1 MTEIVFKEES
11 YIIIGICIR
20 VYEEL
25 GGGFLENVYEKALE
39 KEFNSSGVPYDKQV
53 KLNIKYKGENLDKY
67 YVADFVV
74 YDKIILEVKAV
85 YGIINQHLSQ
95 TLNYLKATDM
105 RLGIVVNFGHAKFQY
120 RRVLN
125 SSLR

>member
-85 YGIINQHLSQ
+85 YGIINQHGYVQLSVSFHCRPN
-95 TLNYLKATDM
+95 LSGY
-105 RLGIVVNFGHAKFQY
+105 IVANIF
-120 RRVLN
+120 N
-125 SSLR
+125 T